1 MNPATIYL
9 SKWPKSRDTH
19 KTMHGAL
26 ELIVQVLGGTDVET
40 YPWQELRYETARAI
54 PALLADKKNK
64 KGKAL
69 AVPTINKS
77 LVALRGVLESAM
89 RSGQMPN
96 DVYQLIDIKNVKGK
110 SKKSGRA
117 LSVEETDSILECMP
131 ACSPQEAALI
141 ALLCATGMR
150 RVELVRLVRE
160 DLDWETHRISVKG
173 KGDKVREVPIAPR
186 WLPFIKPWWDELAPE
201 AVVFTEFNSDKP
213 MSRRTVS
220 YIIETF
226 CSDFKLPRFTPHDL
240 RRTFAT
246 RVCEN
251 ADIGIAS
258 TLLGHVSVDTTALY
272 SRRGKA
278 AEDAAVKGV

>member
-9 SKWPKSRDTH
+9 SKWPKSRDTY
-19 KTMHGAL
+19 KTMLGAL
-26 ELIVQVLGGTDVET
+26 ELVVQVLGGDEVEA

-54 PALLADKKNK
+54 PALLAEKKNK
-64 KGKAL
+64 KGRPL

-89 RSGQMPN
+89 RAGQMPN
-96 DVYQLIDIKNVKGK
+96 EAYQLIEIRNAKGK
-110 SKKSGRA
+110 SKHAGRA
-117 LSVEETDSILECMP
+117 LSIEETDKVLKSLAEC
-131 ACSPQEAALI
+131 SSQEAALI

-160 DLDWETHRISVKG
+160 DLNRETHRVTVKG
-173 KGDKVREVPIAPR
+173 KGDKVREIPIAPR
-186 WLPFIKPWWDELAPE
+186 WLPLIEPWWDQLESG
-201 AVVFTEFNSDKP
+201 AVAFTGFNSNEP

-220 YIIETF
+220 YIVETF
-226 CSDFKLPRFTPHDL
+226 CADFSSQRFTPHDL

-258 TLLGHVSVDTTALY
+258 TLLGHSSIDTTALY
-272 SRRGKA
+272 SRRGKK
-278 AEDAAVKGV
+278 AEDDAVKGI